1 MSSKFKLSILTTDK
15 SFYSGEVT
23 ELNTVTVN
31 GAIGILADHSPF
43 VGLLEPAV
51 TKFKLED
58 GNVKTAFTSTGILKV
73 EKTGVEM
80 IVDAS
85 EWPEEIDI
93 NRAEEAKERAEKR
106 INEADSNGKVDID
119 RAEISLER
127 ALIRLKVKGK

>member
-1 MSSKFKLSILTTDK
+1 MSSKFKLSILTPDK
-15 SFYSGEVT
+15 NFYSGEIT
-23 ELNTVTVN
+23 ELNTVTIN

-43 VGLLEPAV
+43 VGLLEPAI

-58 GNVKTAFTSTGILKV
+58 GSVKTAFTSTGILKV

-93 NRAEEAKERAEKR
+93 KRAEEAKNRAEKR
-106 INEADSNGKVDID
+106 INEADSDKKVDID

-127 ALIRLKVKGK
+127 ALIRLKAKGK